1 MKRVMMSFEL
11 PKTMFNK
18 IAKTAKAQGISKSD
32 VVRFALK
39 EYLSILDLA
48 KKGGDTNAQTE

>member
-11 PKTMFNK
+11 PKAMFNK
-18 IAKTAKAQGISKSD
+18 IARYAKAQGISKSD
-32 VVRFALK
+32 IVRFALK

-48 KKGGDTNAQTE
+48 KKEGVADAKAE

>member
-11 PKTMFNK
+11 PKAMFNK
-18 IAKTAKAQGISKSD
+18 IARAAKAQGISKSD

-48 KKGGDTNAQTE
+48 KKEGVADAKTE

>member
-11 PKTMFNK
+11 PKAMFNK
-18 IAKTAKAQGISKSD
+18 IARAAKAQGISKSD

-39 EYLSILDLA
+39 EYLAILDLA

>member
-18 IAKTAKAQGISKSD
+18 IARAAKAQGISKSD
-32 VVRFALK
+32 IVRFALK
-39 EYLSILDLA
+39 EYLSILDLSKKEGDLNA
-48 KKGGDTNAQTE
+48 KAE

>member
-18 IAKTAKAQGISKSD
+18 IARAAKAQGISKSD
-32 VVRFALK
+32 IVRFALK
-39 EYLSILDLA
+39 EYLSILDLSKKEGDMNA
-48 KKGGDTNAQTE
+48 KAE